1 MIVASALA
9 AIAALVA
16 IYAVWSRWPLDI
28 VGLFCGS
35 VALFYGFRMAVV
47 ALGLDPMYPD
57 RLVASSTGAAAQ
69 TNTMLALFLVATF
82 VGLAPG
88 AALSGRVARVFP
100 TSSPRPSMRRLIAA
114 SAVLTVGSAL
124 VAAWLATSYG
134 SFAETVRAA
143 KLDKEL
149 AGTFVLKTIPAVGS
163 AVALVAYLEA
173 RRRRFEPDAP
183 GRGLRLLLLGMA
195 LLDSVAVLA
204 WGARSVVVIIGFTLL
219 TGWIVFTP
227 RRAGAGRRGRG
238 AAAGRLLVAGGL
250 VVLLIVG
257 LRLWR
262 DVLITGEVNQTIENQ
277 TIVRQVSVA
286 ANTTQYDAFVLAV
299 RDWPERFDHRGGED
313 FVYGAVNW
321 VPRVLWEGKPAG
333 NVPGQWFRQVYEP
346 DRENGWPMGAA
357 GEWYLNFGAA
367 GVIVGGLVTGLAL
380 GVARHAYADSRTNV
394 FGYVASVVVA
404 FQVLDAGWNSQTPT
418 SWLAWCV
425 PLIIIGWWC
434 RDRSPT
440 VTTTPDPS
448 APATIGA

>member
-367 GVIVGGLVTGLAL
+367 GVIVGGLVTGL
-380 GVARHAYADSRTNV
+380 
-394 FGYVASVVVA
+394 
-404 FQVLDAGWNSQTPT
+404 
-418 SWLAWCV
+418 
-425 PLIIIGWWC
+425 
-434 RDRSPT
+434 
-440 VTTTPDPS
+440 
-448 APATIGA
+448 